1 MERPE
6 VIKQKIKE
14 LEELLVESKKY
25 YDYELVCS
33 TSWSDDMI
41 GYFNIGNLR
50 KILTL
55 LNEGKTLEYR
65 HLVFGNVEVWMNSQ
79 RNGILCS
86 LSDKFNEDNIINFMI
101 WNSGEW
107 YVKNS

>member
-33 TSWSDDMI
+33 SDVSDDMI
-41 GYFNIGNLR
+41 GFFNMGNLR

-55 LNEGKTLEYR
+55 LVEGKTLQYR
-65 HLVFGNVEVWMNSQ
+65 HEFYGTVDVRMNPQ
-79 RNGILCS
+79 LNRIICS
-86 LSDKFNEDNIINFMI
+86 LSDKFDEDNIIKSMI
-101 WNSGEW
+101 LYSGKW